1 MSMFLDSSRTL
12 PDTKEGLENPDMS
25 GILLDSPTLL
35 LSWPDCFFSVGKAVN
50 SNFAPRIVNESP
62 AAFRLPGGSRGSAT
76 GETSL
81 PRELSA

>member
-1 MSMFLDSSRTL
+1 MGWGAPHGRNSAV
-12 PDTKEGLENPDMS
+12 
-25 GILLDSPTLL
+25 
-35 LSWPDCFFSVGKAVN
+35 CFFSVGKAVN
-50 SNFAPRIVNESP
+50 SNTFAPRIVNESP